1 MTITY
6 LDVETT
12 FVVDENRRTDPSPF
26 NAHNKL
32 VSVQYSHDN
41 GPIQF
46 HWFYHKDMDEM
57 ASEMTVGESFNLVQD
72 VLDKT
77 TVLIGHNIKFD
88 LMWLW
93 ESGFNYEGQVY
104 DTMIGE
110 YTLLRGQ
117 KWGLSLFDSCV
128 RRKVALKKSDL
139 IHNYMK
145 DGIGFD

>member
-46 HWFYHKDMDEM
+46 DWFYHKDCLLYT
-57 ASEMTVGESFNLVQD
+57 SPSPRD
-72 VLDKT
+72 VEEPR
-77 TVLIGHNIKFD
+77 
-88 LMWLW
+88 MP
-93 ESGFNYEGQVY
+93 S
-104 DTMIGE
+104 
-110 YTLLRGQ
+110 
-117 KWGLSLFDSCV
+117 S
-128 RRKVALKKSDL
+128 A
-139 IHNYMK
+139 
-145 DGIGFD
+145 